1 MIPALEPDREL
12 HRCIDSVH
20 LALAGTG
27 RYEILVVMPPRA
39 VAAATAMFHDVRVE
53 PERRRGIYAAMN
65 DGAAASQGRYL
76 LFLGK
81 DDILLPTI
89 REVAVLAGAGPAAV
103 SCDVYWG
110 DRGVYSGRPS
120 RWRLLTRNICHQG
133 VVYARAAFD
142 RHGPYLRRMRV
153 QADHLFNIRL
163 LWDRSP
169 MTGGIRYLPK
179 PLVWYSGSGFSN
191 TQRDPLFR
199 RLYPGVIRRYVG
211 RWAAC
216 ALLLSRALRARP

>member
-12 HRCIDSVH
+12 RRCIDSVH

-27 RYEILVVMPPRA
+27 SYEILVVMPLRA
-39 VAAATAMFHDVRVE
+39 VAVARATFGDVRVE

-89 REVAVLAGAGPAAV
+89 REVAALVGAEPSAV

-120 RWRLLTRNICHQG
+120 RWRLLARNLCHQG
-133 VVYARAAFD
+133 LVYARTAFD

-169 MTGGIRYLPK
+169 MPGGIRYLPK
-179 PLVWYSGSGFSN
+179 PLVWYSGSGFSH

-199 RLYPGVIRRYVG
+199 RLYPCVMRRYVG

-216 ALLLSRALRARP
+216 ALVVYRVLRARP